1 MHYLY
6 DIIVENLYSIKRH
19 LTRTILTGIGI
30 AWGMFI
36 LILLLG
42 IGDSFRNGVL
52 SLFDDYAS
60 NSVWITAGWIGKYV
74 PNGMEVGTQVKFNDE
89 TINNLRREFPEIE
102 HISAEI
108 ALNDFSQIIRNNKIG
123 NFKISGIYNDYDV
136 IKQIK
141 LSDGRF
147 INIDDINNKRRVV
160 VIGEQ
165 VRHCLFGMEE
175 AVGQNID
182 IDDVPFKVVGI
193 IDNNTIMGGTDE
205 NSIYMPATTAI
216 STFRV
221 LNEYSRIGMLVKES
235 DEFNSS
241 LDKSLRNC
249 ISRTLSFDSEDYG
262 AIYINNVQLQV
273 KAFNIM
279 FDGIRNFLW
288 FVGICILLCGAI
300 GVSNIMLL
308 ATKER
313 TKEFGIRKSLGAT
326 GKSIMYMVLSE
337 SIMITVAFGFIG
349 ICLGYLS
356 LAVFSLIKDFLPDD
370 MNEILGNGKVDF
382 SVVFFAFIILLVC
395 GITAG
400 LYPAHKA
407 SHVQPIKAL
416 NQES

>member
-1 MHYLY
+1 MDLSLLLS
-6 DIIVENLYSIKRH
+6 ENIHSIKRH
-19 LTRTILTGIGI
+19 KARTILTGIGI
-30 AWGMFI
+30 TWGMFI

-42 IGDSFRNGVL
+42 IGNSFRNGVL

-60 NSVWITAGWIGKYV
+60 NSVWVTAGWIGKYV
-74 PNGMEVGTQVKFNDE
+74 PNGLEVGTQVKFNDE
-89 TINNLRREFPEIE
+89 TIRNLKRNFPEIE
-102 HISAEI
+102 HLSAEI

-123 NFKISGIYNDYDV
+123 NFKISGISNDYDI

-147 INIDDINNKRRVV
+147 INIDDLKNNKRVV

-165 VRHCLFGMEE
+165 VRHCLFGQED

-182 IDDVPFKVVGI
+182 IDDIPFKIIGI
-193 IDNNTIMGGTDE
+193 IDNNTLMGGTDE
-205 NSIYMPATTAI
+205 NSIFMPSTTAI

-221 LNEYSRIGMLVKES
+221 PNEYSRIGMLLKETE
-235 DEFNSS
+235 DLNEN

-249 ISRTLSFDSEDYG
+249 ISRTLLFDSEDYG

-326 GKSIMYMVLSE
+326 SDSIMYMVLSE
-337 SIMITVAFGFIG
+337 SVMITIVFGCIG
-349 ICLGYLS
+349 VCLGYIAFAIYS
-356 LAVFSLIKDFLPDD
+356 FIKDILPDD
-370 MNEILGNGKVDF
+370 TKQILGDGGVDF
-382 SVVFFAFIILLVC
+382 SVVFLAFIILLMC
-395 GITAG
+395 GIIAG
-400 LYPAHKA
+400 VYPAYKA

-416 NQES
+416 SQEL

>member
-1 MHYLY
+1 MH
-6 DIIVENLYSIKRH
+6 
-19 LTRTILTGIGI
+19 
-30 AWGMFI
+30 
-36 LILLLG
+36 
-42 IGDSFRNGVL
+42 
-52 SLFDDYAS
+52 
-60 NSVWITAGWIGKYV
+60 
-74 PNGMEVGTQVKFNDE
+74 NGMEVGTQVKFNDE
-89 TINNLRREFPEIE
+89 TIRDLKRNFPEIE
-102 HISAEI
+102 HLSAEI

-123 NFKISGIYNDYDV
+123 NFKISGISNDYDI

-147 INIDDINNKRRVV
+147 INIDDLKNNKRVV

-165 VRHCLFGMEE
+165 VRHCLFGQED

-182 IDDVPFKVVGI
+182 IDDIPFKIIGI
-193 IDNNTIMGGTDE
+193 IDNNTLMGGTDE
-205 NSIYMPATTAI
+205 NSIFMPSTTAI

-221 LNEYSRIGMLVKES
+221 PNEYSRMGMLLKETE
-235 DEFNSS
+235 DLNENF
-241 LDKSLRNC
+241 DKSLRNC
-249 ISRTLSFDSEDYG
+249 ISRTLLFDSEDYG

-326 GKSIMYMVLSE
+326 SDSIMYMVLSE
-337 SIMITVAFGFIG
+337 SIMITVVFGCIG
-349 ICLGYLS
+349 VCLGYTAFAIYS
-356 LAVFSLIKDFLPDD
+356 FIKDILPDD
-370 MNEILGNGKVDF
+370 TKQILGDGGVDF
-382 SVVFFAFIILLVC
+382 SIVFLAFIILLMC
-395 GITAG
+395 GIIAG
-400 LYPAHKA
+400 VYPAYKA

-416 NQES
+416 SQEL